1 MAQDTVAAA
10 QNLAAELVRVATAV
24 DRVLDAVLPPEGPGP
39 EGRLGEA
46 MRYAALGGGKRFRP
60 FLLVSAATL
69 FEVPE
74 VLSLRVGAAV
84 ELIHSY
90 SLVHDDLP
98 CMDDDSLRRG
108 RPTCHIEFGEALA
121 VLAGDA
127 LLPLAFEIL
136 ADPATHPDAA
146 VRGALVSGLAVAAG
160 ARGMVGGQ
168 VLDLAAESLDLDA
181 GEIARLERLKTGAL
195 IAFCCD
201 AAAILGRARDAERR
215 ALAAYA
221 HDLGLA
227 YQMAD
232 DLLDAEGDPKAVGK
246 AVHKDAGRGKAT
258 FVSVLGA
265 AKARDQARRL
275 ADQAAAHLDV
285 FGEAFGQR
293 ADTLRAIAR
302 FVVERAS

>member
-1 MAQDTVAAA
+1 MSAKETSAGDG
-10 QNLAAELVRVATAV
+10 LAADLARVADAV
-24 DRVLDAVLPPEGPGP
+24 DRTLDTILPAAGPGP
-39 EGRLGEA
+39 EGRLAEA
-46 MRYAALGGGKRFRP
+46 MRYAVMGGGKRFRP
-60 FLLVSAATL
+60 FLAVSAASL

-74 VLSLRVGAAV
+74 SISLRVGAAV

-90 SLVHDDLP
+90 SLIHDDLP

-108 RPTCHIEFGEALA
+108 KPTCHIEFGEALA

-127 LLPLAFEIL
+127 LLPLAFEL
-136 ADPATHPDAA
+136 LVEPATHPDAA

-168 VLDLAAESLDLDA
+168 VLDLAAEDMELDA

-201 AAAILGRARDAERR
+201 GGAILGHAQDNERR

-246 AVHKDAGRGKAT
+246 ALHKDAGRGKAT
-258 FVSVLGA
+258 FVSVLGP
-265 AKARDQARRL
+265 ARAREQAQRL
-275 ADQAAAHLDV
+275 AGQAAAHLDI
-285 FGEAFGQR
+285 FGPRG
-293 ADTLRAIAR
+293 DTLRAVAR
-302 FVVERAS
+302 YVVERGS